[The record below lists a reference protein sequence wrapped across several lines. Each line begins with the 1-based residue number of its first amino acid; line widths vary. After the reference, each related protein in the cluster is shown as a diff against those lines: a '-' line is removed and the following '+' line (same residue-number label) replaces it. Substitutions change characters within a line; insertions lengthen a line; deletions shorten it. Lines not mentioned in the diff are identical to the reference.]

1 MKILAT
7 NGEIYCTLQKRYM
20 NDGEETEIFNRIRIF
35 SQVVRTYERM
45 DGVFISNPKKELSIV
60 GF

>member
-20 NDGEETEIFNRIRIF
+20 DTGEETKIISYLRIFN
-35 SQVVRTYERM
+35 QVVRTYERM